1 MKSFAAEEHARVFG
15 VTDRAERDLA
25 RLKEVDV
32 EVDTRVA
39 EYRERHPTL
48 EYSDALT
55 AVLAADEDLKQRYEQ
70 SFVTTK
76 AKAAQMAALDDDDL
90 SVINAGKQLD
100 EVAQAWLREHPSEK
114 DDFAKAFQF
123 AMDTH
128 PDLAMLYRKS
138 FRNDL

>member
-1 MKSFAAEEHARVFG
+1 MKSFSAEEQSRLHV
-15 VTDRAERDLA
+15 VTDRAERDIA

-39 EYRERHPTL
+39 EHRIRHPTL

-55 AVLAADEDLKQRYEQ
+55 AVLAADEDLKQRYEA

-90 SVINAGKQLD
+90 SVIAAGRQLD
-100 EVAQAWLREHPSEK
+100 DLAQAWLRDHPEEK
-114 DDFAKAFQF
+114 DNYGKAFQI

-128 PDLAMLYRKS
+128 PDLAMLYKKS
-138 FRNDL
+138 FNKEL